1 VVSCVRTEKTLD
13 NIEKSS
19 LSLLSEAVEEEFPR
33 TVDTSD
39 GSVFIVNVEG
49 RGCNG
54 IVEVVQ

>member
-19 LSLLSEAVEEEFPR
+19 SSLLSEAVGEEFPR

-39 GSVFIVNVEG
+39 GSVFIVDVEG
-49 RGCNG
+49 RWCNG